1 MPRGIAPDLPAEAEP
16 MRDGTVEDRAG
27 AAATLVERAR
37 ELQSK
42 LELQRRLTQIAVT
55 ETGWTALVEELERL
69 TGLRVAVGIG
79 GEQPPSNALPIVI
92 AREDL
97 GWVALE
103 DGAPP
108 PPDRRELLEHL
119 ASLIGLELVRDR
131 AAFKAEWELRGDL
144 LDELLREET
153 PSASAMRRAAQLGVE
168 LHLMRRVVVLEPA
181 GREIIEPLVL
191 LVRRAL
197 RDIDAANRAIAGFHG
212 PRVAVALPDDVDPS
226 TLVARLRQLD
236 GTASAWLHAGTAVT
250 RTSLRAAAREA
261 EVALGLAQ
269 AADGDPQRL
278 VRYEEF
284 GPLRFM
290 LDAHDTSQMV
300 EVVEQYLGDLA
311 MHDRLKRSDLL
322 TTLEVFLETGGHH
335 KSTAERCHIHGSTV
349 KYRLG
354 LIRNIVGRPLSDPEV
369 RFELGI
375 AFAVRKVL
383 STIGVQTLAR
393 RDDSSDATRARG
405 DVARPATAV

>member
-1 MPRGIAPDLPAEAEP
+1 MSSGAI
-16 MRDGTVEDRAG
+16 EDRAG

-55 ETGWTALVEELERL
+55 GTGWTALVEELERL
-69 TGLRVAVGIG
+69 TGLRVTVGVA
-79 GEQPPSNALPIVI
+79 GEQRPPNALPIIV
-92 AREDL
+92 ANEDL

-108 PPDRRELLEHL
+108 PPGWRELHEHL
-119 ASLIGLELVRDR
+119 TSLIGLELVRDR
-131 AAFKAEWELRGDL
+131 AAFEAEWELRGDL

-153 PSASAMRRAAQLGVE
+153 PSASAIRRAEQLGVD
-168 LHLMRRVVVLEPA
+168 LQLMRRVVVLEPA
-181 GREIIEPLVL
+181 GREIIEPLVR

-197 RDIDAANRAIAGFHG
+197 RDIDAANRAIAGLHG
-212 PRVAVALPDDVDPS
+212 PRVAVALPDDIDPS
-226 TLVARLRQLD
+226 RLVARLRQLD
-236 GTASAWLHAGTAVT
+236 RTASAWLHAGTAVT

-261 EVALGLAQ
+261 EVALSLTQ
-269 AADGDPQRL
+269 AGDGGPQRL

-290 LDAHDTSQMV
+290 LDVRDTSQMI

-311 MHDRLKRSDLL
+311 AHDRLKRSDLL

-393 RDDSSDATRARG
+393 RDDWSDASRSRG
-405 DVARPATAV
+405 DVARTATGV

>member
-1 MPRGIAPDLPAEAEP
+1 MTSGAI
-16 MRDGTVEDRAG
+16 EDRAG
-27 AAATLVERAR
+27 AAASLVERAR

-42 LELQRRLTQIAVT
+42 LELQRRLTQVAVT
-55 ETGWTALVEELERL
+55 GTGWTALVEEFERL
-69 TGLRVAVGIG
+69 TDVRVAVSIAG
-79 GEQPPSNALPIVI
+79 GQRPPNALPIVV
-92 AREDL
+92 AEEDL

-103 DGAPP
+103 DGAPAP
-108 PPDRRELLEHL
+108 PGWLELLEHM

-131 AAFKAEWELRGDL
+131 AAFEAEWELRGDL

-153 PSASAMRRAAQLGVE
+153 PSASAIRRAEQLDVD
-168 LHLMRRVVVLEPA
+168 LQLMRRVVVLEPA
-181 GREIIEPLVL
+181 GREVIEPLVR

-197 RDIDAANRAIAGFHG
+197 RDIDAASRAIAGLHG
-212 PRVAVALPDDVDPS
+212 PRVAVALPGDIDPS

-236 GTASAWLHAGTAVT
+236 RTASAWLRAGTAVT

-261 EVALGLAQ
+261 EVALGMAK
-269 AADGDPQRL
+269 AGDGHPQRL

-290 LDAHDTSQMV
+290 LDVRDTSQMV

-311 MHDRLKRSDLL
+311 AHDRLKRSDLL
-322 TTLEVFLETGGHH
+322 TTLEVFLEAGGHH

-354 LIRNIVGRPLSDPEV
+354 LIREIVGRPLSDPEV

-393 RDDSSDATRARG
+393 RDDSSNATPARG
-405 DVARPATAV
+405 DVAQTATGV